1 MKRIKPEWILIA
13 VALLLPLSDILLSRM
28 GLRLWAVGNEVCQRV
43 IVFALMGLG
52 LNIVV
57 GYTGLLHLGVAA
69 FMAIGVYTYA
79 ILSCS
84 IYPFQ
89 IGFWGALVVAPV
101 VGLIAGLLL
110 GSPTLR
116 LRGDYLAIVT
126 LGFGE
131 IVQDVLRNLDPITQG
146 TQGINPLPPPR
157 FFGHALDSTS
167 YQSWYYLFLAI
178 LIVVVLIVRN
188 LEKSRLGRQWI
199 SIREDELAAGC
210 MGINATRGKLS
221 AFAICAAICA
231 LAGVLY
237 ASKLETTAE
246 PNTYDFMV
254 SITVLCILIV
264 GGMGSIRGVLF
275 GAAIVMGFDIFLKK
289 ATEAMQQA
297 GLSSS
302 ASVFLTP
309 SNWKFLFFGAA
320 LVIMMRF
327 RPYGVFPSV
336 RTRTDAPEA
345 PRPGP
350 AGLAGPPPLAPT
362 TPGPGVRGSENDSAS
377 GEEGVK

>member
-1 MKRIKPEWILIA
+1 VTPMRKIFKPEWFLLA
-13 VALLLPLSDILLSRM
+13 AALLLPLTDVLLSRV
-28 GLRLWAVGNEVCQRV
+28 GLRSWAVGNEVCQRV

-69 FMAIGVYTYA
+69 FMAIGVYAYA
-79 ILSCS
+79 ILTCS

-89 IGFWGALVVAPV
+89 VGFWGALVLAPAI
-101 VGLIAGLLL
+101 GLIAGFLL

-157 FFGHALDSTS
+157 FFSYSLDSTS

-178 LIVVVLIVRN
+178 LIVVVIVVRN

-231 LAGVLY
+231 LAGMLY

-246 PNTYDFMV
+246 PTTYDFMV
-254 SITVLCILIV
+254 SVTVLCILIV

-327 RPYGVFPSV
+327 RPHGVFPSV

-345 PRPGP
+345 RPGP
-350 AGLAGPPPLAPT
+350 AA
-362 TPGPGVRGSENDSAS
+362 PGPGSPTSATPTSANSEGGAR
-377 GEEGVK
+377 

>member
-1 MKRIKPEWILIA
+1 MTAMKLKRWLKPEVILLA
-13 VALLLPLSDILLSRM
+13 AALLLPLWDM
-28 GLRLWAVGNEVCQRV
+28 GLAAVGLRSWAVGNEVAQRV

-52 LNIVV
+52 LNVVV

-69 FMAIGVYTYA
+69 FMAIGVYAYA
-79 ILSCS
+79 ISACS

-89 IGFWGALVVAPV
+89 IGFWGALIVAPL
-101 VGLIAGLLL
+101 VGLVAGLLL

-146 TQGINPLPPPR
+146 TQGINPLPPPS
-157 FFGHALDSTS
+157 FFGRPLPSTT
-167 YQSWYYLFLAI
+167 YQGWYYLYLAI
-178 LIVVVLIVRN
+178 LIAVVLIVRN
-188 LEKSRLGRQWI
+188 LEKSRLGRQWV
-199 SIREDELAAGC
+199 SVREDELAAGC
-210 MGINATRGKLS
+210 MGINATRAKLS
-221 AFAICAAICA
+221 AFMICAAICA

-246 PNTYDFMV
+246 PTQYDFMV

-297 GLSSS
+297 GLSGSD
-302 ASVFLTP
+302 SVFLTP
-309 SNWKFLFFGAA
+309 SNWKFLFFGLA

-327 RPYGVFPSV
+327 RPLGVFPAVRSSV
-336 RTRTDAPEA
+336 ERGKASA
-345 PRPGP
+345 KP
-350 AGLAGPPPLAPT
+350 AGG
-362 TPGPGVRGSENDSAS
+362 GSSS
-377 GEEGVK
+377 

>member
-1 MKRIKPEWILIA
+1 MRKILKPEWILLA
-13 VALLLPLSDILLSRM
+13 AALVLPLSDAVLSRV
-28 GLRLWAVGNEVCQRV
+28 GLRPWAVGNEVCQRV

-52 LNIVV
+52 LNVVV

-79 ILSCS
+79 ILTCS

-89 IGFWGALVVAPV
+89 VGFWGAVLLAPV
-101 VGLIAGLLL
+101 VGVITGLVL

-146 TQGINPLPPPR
+146 TQGINPLPPPE
-157 FFGHALDSTS
+157 FFGRPLGAAS
-167 YQSWYYLFLAI
+167 YQSWYYLYLAI
-178 LIVVVLIVRN
+178 LVLVVLVVRN
-188 LEKSRLGRQWI
+188 LERSRLGRQWV
-199 SIREDELAAGC
+199 SVREDELAAGC
-210 MGINATRGKLS
+210 MGINATRAKLS

-231 LAGVLY
+231 LSGVLY

-289 ATEAMQQA
+289 ATEAMQRA
-297 GLSSS
+297 GLSGSD
-302 ASVFLTP
+302 SVFLTP
-309 SNWKFLFFGAA
+309 SNWKFLFFGLA
-320 LVIMMRF
+320 LVIMMRY
-327 RPYGVFPSV
+327 RPHGVFPS
-336 RTRTDAPEA
+336 RRSGKD
-345 PRPGP
+345 PRP
-350 AGLAGPPPLAPT
+350 AEAGPPVVALSSVDGPPSTGTKPPPT
-362 TPGPGVRGSENDSAS
+362 PSPPAG
-377 GEEGVK
+377 GEETK

>member
-1 MKRIKPEWILIA
+1 VTPVKRLLKPEWILLGA
-13 VALLLPLSDILLSRM
+13 ALLLPLWDAGLSGI
-28 GLRLWAVGNEVCQRV
+28 GLRSWSVGNEVCQRV

-57 GYTGLLHLGVAA
+57 GFTGLLHLGVAA

-79 ILSCS
+79 ISSCS

-89 IGFWGALVVAPV
+89 VGFWGALVIAPA
-101 VGLIAGLLL
+101 VGLFAGLLL

-146 TQGINPLPPPR
+146 TQGINPLPPPG
-157 FFGHALDSTS
+157 FFGHPLPATS
-167 YQSWYYLFLAI
+167 YQGWYYVYLAI
-178 LIVVVLIVRN
+178 LVAVVFIVRN
-188 LEKSRLGRQWI
+188 LEKSRLGRQWVAV
-199 SIREDELAAGC
+199 REDELAAGC
-210 MGINATRGKLS
+210 MGINATRAKLS
-221 AFAICAAICA
+221 AFMICAAICA

-246 PNTYDFMV
+246 PTQYDFMV

-297 GLSSS
+297 GLSGSD
-302 ASVFLTP
+302 SVFLTP
-309 SNWKFLFFGAA
+309 SNWKFLFFGLA
-320 LVIMMRF
+320 LVITMRF
-327 RPYGVFPSV
+327 RPLGVFPAV
-336 RTRTDAPEA
+336 RSSAARDGSGSGASTAPGA
-345 PRPGP
+345 PSASSAPGTPTPGP
-350 AGLAGPPPLAPT
+350 AAG
-362 TPGPGVRGSENDSAS
+362 GSSS
-377 GEEGVK
+377 

>member
-1 MKRIKPEWILIA
+1 MRKIFKPEWFLLA
-13 VALLLPLSDILLSRM
+13 AALLLPLTDVLLSRV
-28 GLRLWAVGNEVCQRV
+28 GLRSWAVGNEVCQRV

-69 FMAIGVYTYA
+69 FMAIGVYAYA
-79 ILSCS
+79 ILTCS

-89 IGFWGALVVAPV
+89 VGFWGALVLAPAI
-101 VGLIAGLLL
+101 GLIAGFLL

-157 FFGHALDSTS
+157 FFSYSLDSTS

-178 LIVVVLIVRN
+178 LIVVVIVVRN

-231 LAGVLY
+231 LAGMLY

-246 PNTYDFMV
+246 PTTYDFMV
-254 SITVLCILIV
+254 SVTVLCILIV

-327 RPYGVFPSV
+327 RPHGVFPSV

-345 PRPGP
+345 RPGP
-350 AGLAGPPPLAPT
+350 AA
-362 TPGPGVRGSENDSAS
+362 PGPGSPTSATPTSANSEGGAR
-377 GEEGVK
+377 

>member
-1 MKRIKPEWILIA
+1 MTAIKLKKWLKPEVILLA
-13 VALLLPLSDILLSRM
+13 AALLLPLWDM
-28 GLRLWAVGNEVCQRV
+28 GLAAVGLRSWAVGNEVAQRV

-52 LNIVV
+52 LNVVV

-69 FMAIGVYTYA
+69 FMAIGVYAYA
-79 ILSCS
+79 ISSCS

-89 IGFWGALVVAPV
+89 VGFWGGLIVAPL
-101 VGLIAGLLL
+101 VGLVAGLLL

-146 TQGINPLPPPR
+146 TQGINPLPAPS
-157 FFGHALDSTS
+157 FFGRPLPSTT
-167 YQSWYYLFLAI
+167 YQGWYYLYLAI
-178 LIVVVLIVRN
+178 LIAVILVVRN
-188 LEKSRLGRQWI
+188 LEKSRLGRQWV
-199 SIREDELAAGC
+199 SVREDELAAGC
-210 MGINATRGKLS
+210 MGINATRAKLS
-221 AFAICAAICA
+221 AFMICAAICA

-246 PNTYDFMV
+246 PTQYDFMV

-297 GLSSS
+297 GLSGSD
-302 ASVFLTP
+302 SVFLTP
-309 SNWKFLFFGAA
+309 SNWKFLFFGLA
-320 LVIMMRF
+320 LVVMMRF
-327 RPYGVFPSV
+327 RPYGVFPAV
-336 RTRTDAPEA
+336 RTQKEIRGTTVL
-345 PRPGP
+345 P
-350 AGLAGPPPLAPT
+350 AA
-362 TPGPGVRGSENDSAS
+362 
-377 GEEGVK
+377 GEEGPR

>member
-1 MKRIKPEWILIA
+1 MTPMKRMLKPEWILLA
-13 VALLLPLSDILLSRM
+13 AALLLPLADVGMSAI
-28 GLRLWAVGNEVCQRV
+28 GLRSWAVGNEVCQRV
-43 IVFALMGLG
+43 IVFALLGLG
-52 LNIVV
+52 LNVVV

-69 FMAIGVYTYA
+69 FMAIGVYAYA
-79 ILSCS
+79 ISSCS

-89 IGFWGALVVAPV
+89 IGFWGALILAPA
-101 VGLIAGLLL
+101 VGLLAGLLL

-146 TQGINPLPPPR
+146 TQGINPLPPPG
-157 FFGHALDSTS
+157 FFGHPLSATS
-167 YQSWYYLFLAI
+167 YQGWYYVYLAI
-178 LIVVVLIVRN
+178 LVAVVLIVRN
-188 LEKSRLGRQWI
+188 LEKSRLGRQWV
-199 SIREDELAAGC
+199 SVREDELAAGC
-210 MGINATRGKLS
+210 MGINATRAKLS

-246 PNTYDFMV
+246 PTTYDFMV

-297 GLSSS
+297 GLSGSD
-302 ASVFLTP
+302 SVFLTP

-327 RPYGVFPSV
+327 RPYGVFPAV
-336 RTRTDAPEA
+336 RTDKAPREA
-345 PRPGP
+345 RPGP
-350 AGLAGPPPLAPT
+350 AA
-362 TPGPGVRGSENDSAS
+362 
-377 GEEGVK
+377 GEEAAK

>member
-1 MKRIKPEWILIA
+1 MRRKWWLKPEWILLA
-13 VALLLPLSDILLSRM
+13 AALLLPLSDSVLARI
-28 GLRLWAVGNEVCQRV
+28 GLRPWAVGNEVCQRV

-52 LNIVV
+52 LNVVV

-69 FMAIGVYTYA
+69 FMAIGVYAYA

-89 IGFWGALVVAPV
+89 IGFWGAILLAPV
-101 VGLIAGLLL
+101 VGLLAGLLL

-131 IVQDVLRNLDPITQG
+131 IIQDVLRNLDPITQG

-157 FFGHALDSTS
+157 LFGHSLEATS
-167 YQSWYYLFLAI
+167 YQSWYYLYLAI
-178 LIVVVLIVRN
+178 LVLAVIVVRN
-188 LEKSRLGRQWI
+188 LEKSRLGRQWV
-199 SIREDELAAGC
+199 SVREDELAAGC
-210 MGINATRGKLS
+210 MGINATRAKLS

-231 LAGVLY
+231 LSGVLY

-289 ATEAMQQA
+289 ATEAMQRA
-297 GLSSS
+297 GLSGSD
-302 ASVFLTP
+302 SVFLTP

-320 LVIMMRF
+320 LVIMMRY
-327 RPYGVFPSV
+327 RPHGVLPASRSESEPGGESNGGGGTQSPPSA
-336 RTRTDAPEA
+336 TPEGA
-345 PRPGP
+345 
-350 AGLAGPPPLAPT
+350 
-362 TPGPGVRGSENDSAS
+362 
-377 GEEGVK
+377 K